1 MSGHE
6 SGGSERDT
14 VEANIGYDGEGGK
27 RAALDAAVTVVREFE
42 SLDVVTVVIPRTKW
56 EELDGH
62 PEIRYVEENA
72 QSGA

>member
-1 MSGHE
+1 MTAHE
-6 SGGSERDT
+6 PEDSERDT
-14 VEANIGYDGEGGK
+14 VEVNIGYDGEGGK

-42 SLDVVTVVIPRTKW
+42 SLDVVTVVIPRAKW

-62 PEIRYVEENA
+62 PEIRYVEKNA